1 MTRTLL
7 RHSPLTSSQQTDTL
21 LNQAGVRGRLPW
33 KSLQLCHTVQ
43 HRKRVRSRKHRARE
57 ASAASAS
64 RQAATWPASDAG
76 RPVAIRSKRGSAHRR
91 PRLGSGTSAVPTIP
105 GPGAP
110 PTGPAPLPANG
121 FRRRFSEGRGRDRI
135 CILPFVL
142 DQVGCHPTH
151 GAGDPVSVRM
161 TLDPQGDA

>member
-7 RHSPLTSSQQTDTL
+7 RHSPLTSSQQIDTL

-33 KSLQLCHTVQ
+33 KALQLAIPSSTGSAFGTGNTV
-43 HRKRVRSRKHRARE
+43 RARGLQRTRLGE
-57 ASAASAS
+57 PLP
-64 RQAATWPASDAG
+64 WLASDAG
-76 RPVAIRSKRGSAHRR
+76 RSVAIRSKRGSARRR

-110 PTGPAPLPANG
+110 PTGPAPLPANS
-121 FRRRFSEGRGRDRI
+121 FRRRFSEERGRDRI

-142 DQVGCHPTH
+142 DQVGCRPTH

>member
-7 RHSPLTSSQQTDTL
+7 RHSPLTSSQQIDTL

-33 KSLQLCHTVQ
+33 KALQLSHTVQ
-43 HRKRVRSRKHRARE
+43 HRKRVRGRKHGARE
-57 ASAASAS
+57 ASEPLP
-64 RQAATWPASDAG
+64 WPASDAG
-76 RPVAIRSKRGSAHRR
+76 RPVAIRSKRGSARRR